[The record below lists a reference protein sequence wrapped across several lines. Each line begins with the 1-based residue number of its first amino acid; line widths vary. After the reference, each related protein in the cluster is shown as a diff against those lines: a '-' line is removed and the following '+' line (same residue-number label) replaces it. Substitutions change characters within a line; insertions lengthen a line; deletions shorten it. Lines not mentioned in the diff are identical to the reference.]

1 MSNLKKYNSP
11 QPVQKLGND
20 SVYGNGYH
28 GNVVISANTTITT
41 DMYYENLTIN
51 SNCTLMTN
59 GYRVFVKTNLVLNG
73 YIGLGTVTAGV
84 VGELSSNVATGS
96 ISGIETASTSIV
108 YSVGGKGGGGV
119 GTPSATQLPVSYRN
133 RIDSL
138 IASAVVTPDGVVVI
152 KGGAKG
158 TTGSQGTTYPA
169 LTNADTW
176 PGKAGTAGAAGSG
189 ATAGGAGAS
198 GAAGHGATAGG
209 ASGPH
214 ISNHQRS
221 QYNYS
226 TSHHAHGG
234 NGHPGHPGHNG
245 TGGAGGTSGTAGTN
259 GVGSTGSPGTATGAT
274 PGTGGAG
281 GIAGSGGGLVLI
293 VARNITGSG
302 KVISLGRSGSTGSAG
317 TTGLGGTAG
326 AIGTGATN
334 GAAGTAGTG
343 ATAGGSGGVGHA
355 GSGYH
360 HPAHNAHHHEPQ
372 THQSYRLH
380 SYAWPAATNSSSAYH
395 GGHTHPAHQN
405 GHNHHYFTN
414 GTYHATNTP
423 MNNATTYGHNNN
435 TYVTRE
441 LIYEGSIH
449 GHSASYRKY
458 QPHVYAAVDTSH
470 TQNHQGAQHSA
481 AGAAGAAGH
490 AGSAGT
496 NGAAGAAGSAGTNG
510 AGGLAAPSSGT
521 GGTGKRGGAG
531 GGGGIIIITETTPS
545 SITYDTRAGLTSD
558 IDTYAADSGYSYVIL
573 NQ

>member
-51 SNCTLMTN
+51 SDCTLMTN

-108 YSVGGKGGGGV
+108 YSVGGKGGGGI
-119 GTPSATQLPVSYRN
+119 GTPSATQLPESYRN
-133 RIDSL
+133 HIDSL

-176 PGKAGTAGAAGSG
+176 PGKAGSVGAAGSG
-189 ATAGGAGAS
+189 ATN
-198 GAAGHGATAGG
+198 GAAGTGAGG
-209 ASGPH
+209 SASGTGAGGVGPH
-214 ISNHQRS
+214 ISSGTLS
-221 QYNYS
+221 QQTHYAGAG
-226 TSHHAHGG
+226 TA
-234 NGHPGHPGHNG
+234 GHNG
-245 TGGAGGTSGTAGTN
+245 TGGSNGTNGAAGTPGTN

-281 GIAGSGGGLVLI
+281 GTAGSGGGLVLI

-302 KVISLGRSGSTGSAG
+302 KVISLGRSGSTGSVG

-326 AIGTGATN
+326 AAGTGATN
-334 GAAGTAGTG
+334 GAAGTGRVANTAGTP
-343 ATAGGSGGVGHA
+343 
-355 GSGYH
+355 YH
-360 HPAHNAHHHEPQ
+360 HPALTAHHHTPHHEYYY
-372 THQSYRLH
+372 TFH
-380 SYAWPAATNSSSAYH
+380 SHTAGESNGPSTYH
-395 GGHTHPAHQN
+395 AGHGDYY
-405 GHNHHYFTN
+405 GHNHHHFTN
-414 GTYHATNTP
+414 GSYHGHLAG
-423 MNNATTYGHNNN
+423 MNPSAHTTHGNLAHNNFKLYDGN
-435 TYVTRE
+435 V
-441 LIYEGSIH
+441 H
-449 GHSASYRKY
+449 GHGQYRKY
-458 QPHVYAAVDTSH
+458 QPQSYLGHNANPHSPHVAAQTSP
-470 TQNHQGAQHSA
+470 GGVAHSP
-481 AGAAGAAGH
+481 AGHDSHGGAAGH
-490 AGSAGT
+490 PGT
-496 NGAAGAAGSAGTNG
+496 NGAAGHPGTNG

-531 GGGGIIIITETTPS
+531 GGGGIIIITETTPP
-545 SITYDTRAGLTSD
+545 SITYDTRAGLTAD
-558 IDTYAADSGYSYVIL
+558 IDTHAADSGYSYVIL